1 MSWLKSLVGLQLV
14 TLFLSVSLVFPAAKG
29 AEMEMKPSSE
39 HPVTLPPV
47 PPPMIAPAAP
57 PIFTI
62 AAEGVI
68 YCRCKLPRYSKAV
81 DGAPLPGAVVLLK
94 CGSQRTVWAAKG
106 RTDSHGYF
114 YLQTQLKYKSL
125 SRTCRVFVLWSPVGP
140 CQVPRRYGL
149 KGPGASLMFERKL
162 SDGYNTIALYTA
174 GFFEFGPVK
183 SSKCY
188 LPY

>member
-39 HPVTLPPV
+39 HPVALPLV
-47 PPPMIAPAAP
+47 PP

-140 CQVPRRYGL
+140 CQVPWPYGL
-149 KGPGASLMFERKL
+149 KGRGASLMFERKL

-174 GFFEFGPVK
+174 GFFVFGPVK
-183 SSKCY
+183 SSMCY

>member
-39 HPVTLPPV
+39 HPVALPPV

-81 DGAPLPGAVVLLK
+81 DGAPLPG
-94 CGSQRTVWAAKG
+94 
-106 RTDSHGYF
+106 
-114 YLQTQLKYKSL
+114 
-125 SRTCRVFVLWSPVGP
+125 FVSFI
-140 CQVPRRYGL
+140 
-149 KGPGASLMFERKL
+149 SIF
-162 SDGYNTIALYTA
+162 T
-174 GFFEFGPVK
+174 
-183 SSKCY
+183 
-188 LPY
+188 